1 VSAPLP
7 LRAATATQAWLGRR
21 DVLVAR
27 RSTSNELEPLLQ
39 RVLRALAVDVFVDV
53 GANQGQTVELVR
65 ALGYRGE
72 VVSFEPTAA
81 VFDDLRRA
89 HAADQRWRGHNMA
102 LGEEPGTLELHR
114 FADSKLNSLRAP
126 SSILAAPVES
136 VEQVRVERLDD
147 VWDDTIPS
155 GAHFFLKM
163 DTQGS
168 DLSVLRGA
176 AASLRR
182 IDGVL
187 TEVSINS
194 IYEQG
199 PTLLPVLSL
208 LDAAGFELA
217 GLFPGTR
224 DDASVRL
231 IEADALFVRA
241 ERLPAL

>member
-53 GANQGQTVELVR
+53 GANRGQTVDLVR
-65 ALGYRGE
+65 ALGYLGE

-81 VFDDLRRA
+81 VFDDLRRD
-89 HAADQRWRGHNMA
+89 HAADPCWRGHNMA
-102 LGEEPGTLELHR
+102 LGQEPGTLELHR